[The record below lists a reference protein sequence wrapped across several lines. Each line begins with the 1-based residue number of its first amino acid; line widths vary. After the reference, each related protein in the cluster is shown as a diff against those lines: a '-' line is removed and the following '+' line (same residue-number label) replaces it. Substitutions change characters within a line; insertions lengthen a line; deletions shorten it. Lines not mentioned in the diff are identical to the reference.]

1 MTHQLGRVVS
11 QILGRHF
18 GEIVQQVGNDLF
30 MYGSKTIGM
39 IVKTTGLPR
48 TQVIE
53 SLRTLLK
60 FDLATFEADAT
71 VEYKLNSE
79 NILLLIRYPRYLLQM
94 KSKYGSEAEMI
105 VEELLQQASCTATV
119 LLVTVMNKYKDDK
132 EKNLNIVNLK
142 DTFIS
147 LATAGYIQQ
156 APVAELKDGSE
167 IPILVP
173 VATIVPDLDVR
184 DLMQAMTSNLADC
197 KDNTYWKVNY
207 DRFHLDFR
215 DDMMIKAI
223 TRRIDENAGE
233 LMRLMLEQMYL
244 SSSAWAVESSPAAAC
259 DLRDL
264 ALRVHDRPLLHAH
277 VDHYLKVLEENGASF
292 IRRAGDAG
300 GGQYVVRTKRAAEQL
315 LEALLDHTV
324 TERLGSK
331 AARIFRLIRSKKYI
345 EEEDIQKNAMLPN
358 KECKE
363 LTYKLLEEHLISVQ
377 PMRKAAS
384 AGGSAK
390 AIYLYHVK
398 LYDAAHAARE
408 LCLRAAHNVSRVS
421 SATRAA
427 HARLLDKQRRVRS
440 IVHGM
445 RVRGEPQQNIDDVL
459 ETLTPPEL
467 SAVSGAERRL
477 RALSAAEL
485 ELDRALFLISCYFAF
500 PR

>member
-1 MTHQLGRVVS
+1 MSHQLGRVVS
-11 QILGRHF
+11 QILQRYYGD
-18 GEIVQQVGNDLF
+18 IVQQVGNDLF
-30 MYGSKTIGM
+30 TYGSKQLTM
-39 IVKTTGLPR
+39 IIKTTGLTR
-48 TQVIE
+48 TQVVE

-60 FDLATFEADAT
+60 FDLASFEAND
-71 VEYKLNSE
+71 VIVNYKLNPD

-132 EKNLNIVNLK
+132 EKNLNMVKLK

-156 APVAELKDGSE
+156 APVAELKDSE
-167 IPILVP
+167 IPTLVP
-173 VATIVPDLDVR
+173 VATIVPDLDMR
-184 DLMQAMTSNLADC
+184 DLMQAMSNNLSDC
-197 KDNTYWKVNY
+197 KDNTYWKVNF

-215 DDMMIKAI
+215 DDIMIKAI

-233 LMRLMLEQMYL
+233 LMRVLLEQMYL
-244 SSSAWAVESSPAAAC
+244 TSSAWAPESSPVSAV
-259 DLRDL
+259 DLREN
-264 ALRVHDRPLLHAH
+264 ARRVPDKPLLHMH
-277 VDHYLKVLEENGASF
+277 VDQYLKVLEENGCGF
-292 IRRAGDAG
+292 VRRAGEAG
-300 GGQYVVRTKRAAEQL
+300 GGQYAVCARRAAA
-315 LEALLDHTV
+315 ALLAAALERAV
-324 TERLGSK
+324 TERLGGN
-331 AARIFRLIRSKKYI
+331 AARIFRLIRAKKYI

-363 LTYKLLEEHLISVQ
+363 LTYKLLEEHFISVQ

-398 LYDAAHAARE
+398 LFEAAHTAQQMCYRALHNACRAGAA
-408 LCLRAAHNVSRVS
+408 L
-421 SATRAA
+421 RAA
-427 HARLLDKQRRVRS
+427 HARLLDKRRRVRS

-445 RVRGEPQQNIDDVL
+445 RVRGEPQRHIDDVL

-467 SAVSGAERRL
+467 AAVASAERRL
-477 RALSAAEL
+477 HTLAAAEL
-485 ELDRALFLISCYFAF
+485 ELDRDLFLISCYFAYEK
-500 PR
+500 